1 MWVPKSSVA
10 TLLLLSASA
19 ITTAFVPTSRLANK
33 ASTAIS
39 KTGTRSN
46 YALSPINNDNRR
58 TSNTHLFLSSPPDP
72 DNSNRGQQQDIADA
86 DDPLEKYGVDFTAR
100 AAEGKLDPV
109 IGRDDEIRRAI
120 QILSRRT
127 KNNPVLI
134 GDPGVGKT
142 AIAEGIAQRMYSGDV
157 PDSIR
162 DCRLIGL
169 DMGALIAGASYRG
182 EFEERLKKV
191 VDRVKES
198 EGEIILFIDEM
209 HTVVGAGATSGSM
222 DASNLLKPALARGQL
237 RCIGATTID
246 EYRQYIEKDKAL
258 ERRFQQVYVGEPT
271 PEDTVSILRGLKPR
285 YEVHHGVRIRDE
297 ALLAAAKL
305 SSRYLPDRFLPDK
318 AIDLV
323 DEACA
328 KLKNELTSKPTA
340 LDEVD
345 RKIIQLEMEK
355 LSLSSDTSKALDSK
369 SAEANR
375 ARLEMLEMQISEL
388 KVEQQNLTE
397 RWMAEKGAVEGVTE
411 LQEQIAQ
418 IKFEIEKAE
427 RDYDLE
433 RAAELK
439 YGTLPDLEARLEAA
453 KPLEEERAQNEAEG
467 GGDGEKLLRDEVVA
481 EDIANVISIWTG
493 IPANKMMDSEKNK
506 VLAMGEKLKERV
518 VGQDEAIAVVTQ
530 SIQRSRAG
538 LNDPSKPIASL
549 IFLGPTGVGK
559 TELAKAL
566 SEFMFDTEEAMIRI
580 DMSEYM
586 EKHTVS
592 RLLGAPPGYVGYDE
606 GGQLT
611 DAVRRRPYSVLLFD
625 EMEKA
630 HPDVFNVMLQM
641 LDDGRVTDSKG
652 RVVDFKNC
660 VIIFTSNIGS
670 QDIIDLEGSD
680 QDLMKERVYNAMKEN
695 FKPEFLNRIDDTVI
709 FNSLSKDNLRGIVNL
724 EVKKLEKRLG
734 EKDMSMVITPAALD
748 TMADIGFDPV
758 FGARPLKRAI
768 QRELETAVA
777 KGILR
782 GDFADGDEITID
794 SGEHGIVITK
804 TGVSTG
810 NAQAMTETVYE

>member
-1 MWVPKSSVA
+1 MRASQPSVA
-10 TLLLLSASA
+10 AAALLLLSGTSPAR
-19 ITTAFVPTSRLANK
+19 AFVPAGRRP
-33 ASTAIS
+33 ASIDGAAAS
-39 KTGTRSN
+39 
-46 YALSPINNDNRR
+46 R
-58 TSNTHLFLSSPPDP
+58 TSARAVPLLAPPPPARSVVGRPAADRRREATRLHLSSPADP
-72 DNSNRGQQQDIADA
+72 QPSSSSGATPAD

-100 AAEGKLDPV
+100 AAKGELDPV

-142 AIAEGIAQRMYSGDV
+142 AVAEGIAQRIDAGDV
-157 PDSIR
+157 PDSLK
-162 DCRLIGL
+162 DCKLVGL

-209 HTVVGAGATSGSM
+209 HTVVGAGATQGSM

-246 EYRQYIEKDKAL
+246 EYRKDIEKDKAL
-258 ERRFQQVYVGEPT
+258 ERRFQQVYVGEPS

-345 RKIIQLEMEK
+345 RRILQLEMEK
-355 LSLSSDTSKALDSK
+355 LSLSSDASKALDGK
-369 SAEANR
+369 AAEANR
-375 ARLEMLEMQISEL
+375 VRLAQLESEVSQL
-388 KVEQQNLTE
+388 QVEQQNLTE
-397 RWMAEKGAVEGVTE
+397 RWMAEKGAVEGATE

-418 IKFEIEKAE
+418 VTFEIEKAE
-427 RDYDLE
+427 REYDLE

-439 YGTLPDLEARLEAA
+439 YGTLPDLEARLATA
-453 KPLEEERAQNEAEG
+453 KPLEEERARSGEDGGAEG
-467 GGDGEKLLRDEVVA
+467 GAEGTDNKLLRDEVVA
-481 EDIANVISIWTG
+481 EDIADVISVWTG
-493 IPANKMMDSEKNK
+493 IPAAKMLDSEKNK
-506 VLAMGEKLKERV
+506 VLAMGEKLRERV
-518 VGQDEAIAVVTQ
+518 VGQDEAIDVLSQ

-566 SEFMFDTEEAMIRI
+566 SEFLFDSEDAMIRI

-611 DAVRRRPYSVLLFD
+611 DAIRRRPYSVLLFD

-670 QDIIDLEGSD
+670 QDIIDLEGQD
-680 QDLMKERVYNAMKEN
+680 QDLMKTRVYNAMKEN

-709 FNSLSKDNLRGIVNL
+709 FNSLSKDNIRGIVAL
-724 EVKKLEKRLG
+724 EAKKLEKRLA
-734 EKDMSMVITPAALD
+734 ERDISMIVTPAALD
-748 TMADIGFDPV
+748 VMADLGFDPV
-758 FGARPLKRAI
+758 YGARPLKRAI
-768 QRELETAVA
+768 QRELETSVA
-777 KGILR
+777 KGVLR
-782 GDFADGDEITID
+782 GDFAEGDEITVD
-794 SGEHGIVITK
+794 ADEEGGS
-804 TGVSTG
+804 
-810 NAQAMTETVYE
+810 